1 MNLKQPL
8 SVAGYSFVFALLTAC
23 GGGSKVDNPPPPIE
37 VATALDT
44 NPDPNIFET
53 TLIAAPHTLKLANGQ
68 TVSVFAYNGHVPG
81 PEIRVKRGDRVI
93 VHFKNNLP
101 AGFASTIHW
110 HGVEV
115 NNQSDGTEHTQDPV
129 APGET
134 FVYDFIAPRAGTFWY
149 HPHVRGIE
157 AVAAGLYAPLVVT
170 QPEEAQLV
178 QQGKLPG
185 KEMTLVLSDLAVEQG
200 LLKDPSRADMLE
212 TMNGTEGDILLVNG
226 QQLPAFS
233 VAEGDGIRLRLINAA
248 IARYYRLALPGH
260 DILRVGGQGGLLA
273 SVALEG
279 GQRQGMRMPMDDSY
293 TGYTGAIEID
303 QGYERGEIL
312 LAPGER
318 ADVVIV
324 PKARAGEMVTLQW
337 VDFARGRHQ
346 MAEGGAGHGGG
357 HGTAEPMGMVPA
369 EDDGLRP
376 AVDLL
381 HIQVQPR
388 AGNRAPFTITEGT
401 ALTER
406 PAALVPE
413 RTDTPIELQEDMEAM
428 MADAP
433 RSTWFKIDGFSGV
446 EGRTNF
452 RAARVGEIIEWETHN
467 DTAMHHPF
475 HLHGFSFQP
484 THAVRMNHEEGY
496 MDIWSV
502 NEHNEFVDTINLP
515 PHTSVMY
522 AFEIRERPDAGASSI
537 TATGDGALGD
547 WMLHCHI
554 FQHGDN
560 GMMSFLRVE

>member
-1 MNLKQPL
+1 MNTQPFFCL
-8 SVAGYSFVFALLTAC
+8 SGLALIIGVLAGC
-23 GGGSKVDNPPPPIE
+23 GGSKGDNAPQSIAVAPAVDS
-37 VATALDT
+37 
-44 NPDPNIFET
+44 NPDPDIFET
-53 TLIAAPHTLKLANGQ
+53 TLVAAPHTLTLANGQ
-68 TVSVFAYNGHVPG
+68 RVSVFAYNGQVPG

-93 VHFKNNLP
+93 VHFQNNLP
-101 AGFASTIHW
+101 EGFASTIHW
-110 HGVEV
+110 HGVEL

-129 APGET
+129 LPGET

-178 QQGKLPG
+178 EQGKLPSH
-185 KEMTLVLSDLAVEQG
+185 ETTVVLSDLAVDAG
-200 LLKDPSRADMLE
+200 GRKDLTETDMLE
-212 TMNGTEGDILLVNG
+212 TMNGTEGNVLLVNG
-226 QQLPAFS
+226 RERPTLS
-233 VAEGDGIRLRLINAA
+233 VSAGEGVRLRLVNAA
-248 IARYYRLALPGH
+248 IARYYRLSVPGH
-260 DILRVGGQGGLLA
+260 TLFRVGGQGGLLG

-279 GQRQGMRMPMDDSY
+279 GVLSGMRMPMDETY
-293 TGYTGAIEID
+293 TGDTGAIEID

-324 PKARAGEMVTLQW
+324 PQVGAGQSITLQW
-337 VDFARGRHQ
+337 LDFARGRHQ
-346 MAEGGAGHGGG
+346 MVDTGGGHGGHGGG
-357 HGTAEPMGMVPA
+357 TEPMEMEPA
-369 EDDGLRP
+369 ADDGLRP
-376 AVDLL
+376 SIDLL
-381 HIQVQPR
+381 HLQVR
-388 AGNRAPFTITEGT
+388 AKSGNRAPFTITEGL
-401 ALTER
+401 ALVAP
-406 PAALVPE
+406 PAALEPE

-446 EGRTNF
+446 DGRTNF
-452 RAARVGEIIEWETHN
+452 RTAQVGEVVEWETHN

-484 THAVRMNHEEGY
+484 TQAVRMNHEEGY
-496 MDIWSV
+496 MDVWSI
-502 NEHNEFVDTINLP
+502 NAQREFVDTINLP
-515 PHTSVMY
+515 AHTSVVY
-522 AFEIRERPDAGASSI
+522 AFEIRERPVAGAGPN
-537 TATGDGALGD
+537 TAVGDGARGD